1 MFRLRVLAVKNSQN
15 RLPACS
21 ERRKSAGRCWAEAPT
36 SGELAAG
43 EGARLVALPPSTSLA
58 LVDVN
63 LETTLGKLGAEAS
76 DASTEDG
83 DNLRKRTFLGR

>member
-1 MFRLRVLAVKNSQN
+1 
-15 RLPACS
+15 
-21 ERRKSAGRCWAEAPT
+21 
-36 SGELAAG
+36 
-43 EGARLVALPPSTSLA
+43 VALPPSTSLA